1 MIILNFRE
9 NIKKRIIMDTVN
21 ERIIKVRDMMERR
34 GLDAFLVLTEDPH
47 GSEYP
52 ATYWKFREFLSGF
65 NGSAGVLLI
74 TRQHVGL
81 WTDSRYYLQAE
92 KQLRGSS
99 IELFRQGTP
108 GVPDYVSYLTYI
120 LPSGSVVGVD
130 GFTLSYGKYKE
141 MRKQLDAFDIRINF
155 KVDLHEDAFVPREM
169 LPMDEVTE
177 MLPDVAGLS
186 RTEKIALVRELM
198 IKNNVT
204 HYIVSALDDIAWLT
218 NLRGTD
224 VEYNPVFYAYMIITH
239 EEEHLYINPHKLTT
253 MISRRLDEDGI
264 KVSLYDH
271 FEKNLGNLPEG
282 SVVYYDNQR
291 ASVRNIY
298 ALSDNVKKIGGN
310 SLIGKLKGC
319 KSAIEVKHI
328 DSVHTR
334 DGVALVRFLYW
345 LSKAMDL
352 NTRLTEMDIA
362 EELLSFRKDQPYFM
376 GESFGTISAY
386 GSNAAIVHYSPTIET
401 NKIVEPKG
409 FLLLDSGGQYVD
421 GTTDLTRT
429 IAMGELTEQQCRDYT
444 LVLKGHITLS
454 TQQFPEGTRGVQLDT
469 LARMA
474 MWQEGIDYGHGTGH
488 GVGYFLSVHEGPQ
501 RIAKEDNGNAFE
513 EGMLTSNEPGI
524 YREGRYGIRIENLM
538 MCEKAVDSDF
548 GRFLKFRS
556 VTLCPIDTKPI
567 IVDMLTDKELEW
579 LNSYHEIVREAI
591 MPYLDNYPEEQAWLA
606 EATKPLV
613 R

>member
-1 MIILNFRE
+1 
-9 NIKKRIIMDTVN
+9 MDTVN
-21 ERIIKVRDMMERR
+21 ERIMRVRDLMEKR

-52 ATYWKFREFLSGF
+52 ANHWKFREYLSGF

-74 TRQHVGL
+74 TKQHVGL

-92 KQLRGSS
+92 KQLRASS
-99 IELFRQGTP
+99 IELFKQGTP

-141 MRKQLDAFDIRINF
+141 MRRELDAFDIRINY
-155 KVDLHEDAFVPREM
+155 KVDFHEDVFAPRES
-169 LPMDEVTE
+169 LPLNEVTE
-177 MLPDVAGLS
+177 MLPDVAGLT
-186 RTEKIALVRELM
+186 RIEKVAKVREEM

-224 VEYNPVFYAYMIITH
+224 VDYNPVFYAYMIITH
-239 EEEHLYINPHKLTT
+239 EEEHLYINPHKLTST
-253 MISRRLDEDGI
+253 ISKRLAEDGI

-271 FEKNLGNLPEG
+271 FEKNLGNLSDG
-282 SVVYYDNQR
+282 SIVYYDKQR

-298 ALSDNVKKIGGN
+298 ALPDNVKKIGGE
-310 SLIGKLKGC
+310 SLISKLKGC
-319 KSAIEVKHI
+319 KSATELKHI
-328 DSVHTR
+328 DLVQER
-334 DGVALVRFLYW
+334 DGVAMVRFLYW
-345 LSKAMDL
+345 LERAMEL

-362 EELLSFRKDQPYFM
+362 EELLSFRRDQEYFM

-386 GSNAAIVHYSPTIET
+386 GSNAAIVHYTPTIET
-401 NKIVEPKG
+401 NKLIENRG

-429 IAMGELTEQQCRDYT
+429 ISLGELTEMEKRDYT
-444 LVLKGHITLS
+444 LVLKGHIALA
-454 TQQFPEGTRGVQLDT
+454 TQQFPEGTRGVHLDT
-469 LARMA
+469 IARMS
-474 MWQEGIDYGHGTGH
+474 MWQEGLDYGHGTGH

-501 RIAKEDNGNAFE
+501 KIAKIDNGNAIE
-513 EGMLTSNEPGI
+513 EGMLTSNEPGL
-524 YREGRYGIRIENLM
+524 YRADKYGIRIENLTV
-538 MCEKAVDSDF
+538 CEKSVETEF
-548 GRFLKFRS
+548 GSFLRFKT

-567 IVDMLTDKELEW
+567 VVEMLTDKELQW
-579 LNSYHEIVREAI
+579 LNDYHKMVRERLA
-591 MPYLDNYPEEQAWLA
+591 PYLNIYPDELKWL
-606 EATKPLV
+606 ENATIPLE

>member
-1 MIILNFRE
+1 
-9 NIKKRIIMDTVN
+9 MDTVN
-21 ERIIKVRDMMERR
+21 ERIMRVRDLMEKR

-52 ATYWKFREFLSGF
+52 ANHWKFREYLSGF

-74 TRQHVGL
+74 TKQHVGL

-92 KQLRGSS
+92 KQLRASS
-99 IELFRQGTP
+99 IELFKQGTP

-141 MRKQLDAFDIRINF
+141 MRRELDAFDIRINY
-155 KVDLHEDAFVPREM
+155 KVDFHEDVFAPRES
-169 LPMDEVTE
+169 LPLNEVTE
-177 MLPDVAGLS
+177 MLPDVAGLT
-186 RTEKIALVRELM
+186 RIEKVAKVREEM

-224 VEYNPVFYAYMIITH
+224 VDYNPVFYAYMIITH
-239 EEEHLYINPHKLTT
+239 EEEHLYINPHKLTST
-253 MISRRLDEDGI
+253 ISKRLAEDGI

-271 FEKNLGNLPEG
+271 FEKNLGNLSDG
-282 SVVYYDNQR
+282 SIVYYDKQR

-298 ALSDNVKKIGGN
+298 ALPDNVKKIGGE
-310 SLIGKLKGC
+310 SLISKLKGR
-319 KSAIEVKHI
+319 KSATELKHI
-328 DSVHTR
+328 DLVHER
-334 DGVALVRFLYW
+334 DGVAMVRFLYW
-345 LSKAMDL
+345 LERAMEL

-362 EELLSFRKDQPYFM
+362 EELLSFRRDQEYFM

-386 GSNAAIVHYSPTIET
+386 GSNAAIVHYTPTIET
-401 NKIVEPKG
+401 NKLIENRG

-429 IAMGELTEQQCRDYT
+429 ISMGELTEMEKRDYT
-444 LVLKGHITLS
+444 LVLKGHIALA
-454 TQQFPEGTRGVQLDT
+454 TQQFPEGTRGVHLDT
-469 LARMA
+469 IARMS
-474 MWQEGIDYGHGTGH
+474 MWQEGLDYGHGTGH

-501 RIAKEDNGNAFE
+501 KIAKIDNGNAIE
-513 EGMLTSNEPGI
+513 EGMLTSNEPGL
-524 YREGRYGIRIENLM
+524 YRADKYGIRIENLTV
-538 MCEKAVDSDF
+538 CEKSIETEF
-548 GRFLKFRS
+548 GSFLRFKT

-567 IVDMLTDKELEW
+567 VVEMLTDKELQW
-579 LNSYHEIVREAI
+579 LNDYHKMVRERLA
-591 MPYLDNYPEEQAWLA
+591 PYLNIYPDELKWL
-606 EATKPLV
+606 ENTTRPLE

>member
-1 MIILNFRE
+1 
-9 NIKKRIIMDTVN
+9 MDTVN
-21 ERIIKVRDMMERR
+21 ERIMRVRDLMEKR

-52 ATYWKFREFLSGF
+52 ANHWKFREYLSGF

-74 TRQHVGL
+74 TKQHVGL

-92 KQLRGSS
+92 KQLRASS
-99 IELFRQGTP
+99 IELFKQGTP

-141 MRKQLDAFDIRINF
+141 MRRELDAFDIRINY
-155 KVDLHEDAFVPREM
+155 KVDFHEDVFAPRES
-169 LPMDEVTE
+169 LPLNEVTE
-177 MLPDVAGLS
+177 MLPDVAGLT
-186 RTEKIALVRELM
+186 RIEKVAKVREEM

-224 VEYNPVFYAYMIITH
+224 VDYNPVFYAYMIITH
-239 EEEHLYINPHKLTT
+239 EEEHLYINPHKLTST
-253 MISRRLDEDGI
+253 ISKRLAEDGI

-271 FEKNLGNLPEG
+271 FEKNLGNLSDG
-282 SVVYYDNQR
+282 SIVYYDKQR

-298 ALSDNVKKIGGN
+298 ALPDNVKKIGGE
-310 SLIGKLKGC
+310 SLISKLKGR
-319 KSAIEVKHI
+319 KSATELKHI
-328 DSVHTR
+328 DLVHER
-334 DGVALVRFLYW
+334 DGVAMVRFLYW
-345 LSKAMDL
+345 LERAMEL

-362 EELLSFRKDQPYFM
+362 EELLSFRRDQEYFM

-386 GSNAAIVHYSPTIET
+386 GSNAAIVHYTPTIET
-401 NKIVEPKG
+401 NKLIENRG

-429 IAMGELTEQQCRDYT
+429 ISLGELTEMEKRDYT
-444 LVLKGHITLS
+444 LVLKGHIALA
-454 TQQFPEGTRGVQLDT
+454 TQQFPEGTRGVHLDT
-469 LARMA
+469 IARMS
-474 MWQEGIDYGHGTGH
+474 MWQEGLDYGHGTGH

-501 RIAKEDNGNAFE
+501 KIAKIDNGNAIE
-513 EGMLTSNEPGI
+513 EGMLTSNEPGL
-524 YREGRYGIRIENLM
+524 YRADKYGIRIENLTV
-538 MCEKAVDSDF
+538 CEKSVETEF
-548 GRFLKFRS
+548 GSFLRFKT

-567 IVDMLTDKELEW
+567 VVEMLTDKELQW
-579 LNSYHEIVREAI
+579 LNDYHKMVRERLA
-591 MPYLDNYPEEQAWLA
+591 PYLNIYPDELKWL
-606 EATKPLV
+606 ENATIPLE

>member
-1 MIILNFRE
+1 
-9 NIKKRIIMDTVN
+9 MDTVN
-21 ERIIKVRDMMERR
+21 ERIMRVRDMMERR

-74 TRQHVGL
+74 TKQHVGL

-92 KQLRGSS
+92 KQLRGTS
-99 IELFRQGTP
+99 IELFKQGTP
-108 GVPDYVSYLTYI
+108 GVPDYVSYLTYV

-130 GFTLSYGKYKE
+130 GFTLSYSKYKE
-141 MRKQLDAFDIRINF
+141 MRKALDPFDIRIKF
-155 KVDLHEDAFVPREM
+155 KVDIHEDVFVPREA
-169 LPMDEVTE
+169 LPTDEVTE
-177 MLPDVAGLS
+177 MLPDVAGLT
-186 RTEKIALVRELM
+186 RLEKVAQVRDMM

-239 EEEHLYINPHKLTT
+239 DEEHLYINPHKLTST
-253 MISRRLDEDGI
+253 ISRRLDEDGI

-271 FEKNLGNLPEG
+271 FEKNLGNLSEG

-298 ALSDNVKKIGGN
+298 ALPDNVKKIGGN

-319 KSAIEVKHI
+319 KSAVEIKHI
-328 DSVHTR
+328 NSAHER
-334 DGVALVRFLYW
+334 DGVAMVRFLYW
-345 LSKAMDL
+345 LTRAMEL

-429 IAMGELTEQQCRDYT
+429 IAMGDLTEQQCRDYT
-444 LVLKGHITLS
+444 LVLKGHIALA

-501 RIAKEDNGNAFE
+501 RIAKVDNGNAFE

-524 YREGRYGIRIENLM
+524 YRAGRYGIRIENLM
-538 MCEKAVDSDF
+538 MCEKAEESYF
-548 GRFLKFRS
+548 GKFLKFRS

-567 IVDMLTDKELEW
+567 VVEMLTDKELAW
-579 LNSYHEIVREAI
+579 LNSYHEKVRTVI
-591 MPYLDNYPEEQAWLA
+591 MPYLEHYPEEQAWLA
-606 EATKPLV
+606 EATTALV
-613 R
+613 RG

>member
-1 MIILNFRE
+1 
-9 NIKKRIIMDTVN
+9 MDTVN
-21 ERIIKVRDMMERR
+21 ERIMRVRDLMEKR

-52 ATYWKFREFLSGF
+52 ANHWKFREYLSGF

-74 TRQHVGL
+74 TKQHVGL

-92 KQLRGSS
+92 KQLRASS
-99 IELFRQGTP
+99 IELFKQGTP

-141 MRKQLDAFDIRINF
+141 MRRELDAFDIRINY
-155 KVDLHEDAFVPREM
+155 KVDFHEDVFAPRES
-169 LPMDEVTE
+169 LPLNEVTE
-177 MLPDVAGLS
+177 MLPDVAGLT
-186 RTEKIALVRELM
+186 RIEKVAKVREEM

-224 VEYNPVFYAYMIITH
+224 VDYNPVFYAYMIITH
-239 EEEHLYINPHKLTT
+239 EEEHLYINPHKLTST
-253 MISRRLDEDGI
+253 ISKRLAEDGI

-271 FEKNLGNLPEG
+271 FEKNLGNLSDG
-282 SVVYYDNQR
+282 SIVYYDKQR

-298 ALSDNVKKIGGN
+298 ALPDNVKKIGGE
-310 SLIGKLKGC
+310 SLISKLKGR
-319 KSAIEVKHI
+319 KSATELKHI
-328 DSVHTR
+328 DLVHER
-334 DGVALVRFLYW
+334 DGVAMVRFLYW
-345 LSKAMDL
+345 LERAMEL

-362 EELLSFRKDQPYFM
+362 EELLSFRRDQEYFM

-386 GSNAAIVHYSPTIET
+386 GSNAAIVHYTPTIET
-401 NKIVEPKG
+401 NKLIENRG

-429 IAMGELTEQQCRDYT
+429 ISLGELTEMEKRDYT
-444 LVLKGHITLS
+444 LVLKGHIALA
-454 TQQFPEGTRGVQLDT
+454 TQQFPEGTRGVHLDT
-469 LARMA
+469 IARMS
-474 MWQEGIDYGHGTGH
+474 MWQEGLDYGHGTGH

-501 RIAKEDNGNAFE
+501 KIAKIDNGNAIE
-513 EGMLTSNEPGI
+513 EGMLTSNEPGL
-524 YREGRYGIRIENLM
+524 YRADKYGIRIENLTV
-538 MCEKAVDSDF
+538 CEKSVETEF
-548 GRFLKFRS
+548 GSFLRFKT

-567 IVDMLTDKELEW
+567 VVEMLTDKELQW
-579 LNSYHEIVREAI
+579 LNDYHKMVRERLT
-591 MPYLDNYPEEQAWLA
+591 PYLNIYPDELKWL
-606 EATKPLV
+606 ENTTRPLE

>member
-1 MIILNFRE
+1 
-9 NIKKRIIMDTVN
+9 MDTVN
-21 ERIIKVRDMMERR
+21 ERIMRVRDLMEKR

-52 ATYWKFREFLSGF
+52 ANHWKFREYLSGF

-74 TRQHVGL
+74 TKQHVGL

-92 KQLRGSS
+92 KQLRASS
-99 IELFRQGTP
+99 IELFKQGTP

-141 MRKQLDAFDIRINF
+141 MRRELDAFDIRINY
-155 KVDLHEDAFVPREM
+155 KVDFHEDVFAPRES
-169 LPMDEVTE
+169 LPLNEVTE
-177 MLPDVAGLS
+177 MLPDVAGLT
-186 RTEKIALVRELM
+186 RIEKVAKVREEM

-224 VEYNPVFYAYMIITH
+224 VDYNPVFYAYMIITH
-239 EEEHLYINPHKLTT
+239 EEEHLYINPHKLTST
-253 MISRRLDEDGI
+253 ISKRLAEDGI

-271 FEKNLGNLPEG
+271 FEKNLGNLSDG
-282 SVVYYDNQR
+282 SIVYYDKQR

-298 ALSDNVKKIGGN
+298 ALPDNVKKIGGE
-310 SLIGKLKGC
+310 SLISKLKGC
-319 KSAIEVKHI
+319 KSATELKHI
-328 DSVHTR
+328 DLVHER
-334 DGVALVRFLYW
+334 DGVAMVRFLYW
-345 LSKAMDL
+345 LERAMEL

-362 EELLSFRKDQPYFM
+362 EELLSFRRDQEYFM

-386 GSNAAIVHYSPTIET
+386 GSNAAIVHYTPTIET
-401 NKIVEPKG
+401 NKLIENRG

-429 IAMGELTEQQCRDYT
+429 ISLGELTEMEKRDYT
-444 LVLKGHITLS
+444 LVLKGHIALA
-454 TQQFPEGTRGVQLDT
+454 TQQFPEGTRGVHLDT
-469 LARMA
+469 IARMS
-474 MWQEGIDYGHGTGH
+474 MWQEGLDYGHGTGH

-501 RIAKEDNGNAFE
+501 KIAKIDNGNAIE
-513 EGMLTSNEPGI
+513 EGMLTSNEPGL
-524 YREGRYGIRIENLM
+524 YRADKYGIRIENLTV
-538 MCEKAVDSDF
+538 CEKSVETEF
-548 GRFLKFRS
+548 GLFLRFKT

-567 IVDMLTDKELEW
+567 VVEMLTDKELQW
-579 LNSYHEIVREAI
+579 LNDYHKMVRERLA
-591 MPYLDNYPEEQAWLA
+591 PYLNIYPDELKWL
-606 EATKPLV
+606 ENATIPLE

>member
-1 MIILNFRE
+1 
-9 NIKKRIIMDTVN
+9 MDTVN
-21 ERIIKVRDMMERR
+21 ERIMRVRDLMEKR

-52 ATYWKFREFLSGF
+52 ANHWKFREYLSGF

-74 TRQHVGL
+74 TKQHVGL

-92 KQLRGSS
+92 KQLRASS
-99 IELFRQGTP
+99 IELFKQGTP

-141 MRKQLDAFDIRINF
+141 MRRELDAFDIRINY
-155 KVDLHEDAFVPREM
+155 KVDFHEDVFAPRES
-169 LPMDEVTE
+169 LPLNEVTE
-177 MLPDVAGLS
+177 MLPDVAGLT
-186 RTEKIALVRELM
+186 RIEKVAKVREEM

-224 VEYNPVFYAYMIITH
+224 VDYNPVFYAYMIITH
-239 EEEHLYINPHKLTT
+239 EEEHLYINPHKLTST
-253 MISRRLDEDGI
+253 ISKRLAEDGI

-271 FEKNLGNLPEG
+271 FEKNLGNLSDG
-282 SVVYYDNQR
+282 SIVYYDKQR

-298 ALSDNVKKIGGN
+298 ALPDNVKKIGGE
-310 SLIGKLKGC
+310 SLISKLKGC
-319 KSAIEVKHI
+319 KSATELKHI
-328 DSVHTR
+328 DLVHER
-334 DGVALVRFLYW
+334 DGVAMVRFLYW
-345 LSKAMDL
+345 LERAMEL

-362 EELLSFRKDQPYFM
+362 EELLSFRRDQEYFM

-386 GSNAAIVHYSPTIET
+386 GSNAAIVHYTPTIET
-401 NKIVEPKG
+401 NKLIENRG

-429 IAMGELTEQQCRDYT
+429 ISLGELTEMEKRDYT
-444 LVLKGHITLS
+444 LVLKGHIALA
-454 TQQFPEGTRGVQLDT
+454 TQQFPEGTRGVHLDT
-469 LARMA
+469 IARMS
-474 MWQEGIDYGHGTGH
+474 MWQEGLDYGHGTGH

-501 RIAKEDNGNAFE
+501 KIAKIDNGNAIE
-513 EGMLTSNEPGI
+513 EGMLTSNEPGL
-524 YREGRYGIRIENLM
+524 YRADKYGIRIENLTV
-538 MCEKAVDSDF
+538 CEKSVETEF
-548 GRFLKFRS
+548 GSFLRFKT

-567 IVDMLTDKELEW
+567 VVEMLTDKELQW
-579 LNSYHEIVREAI
+579 LNDYHKMVRERLT
-591 MPYLDNYPEEQAWLA
+591 PYLNIYPDELKWL
-606 EATKPLV
+606 ENATIPLE

>member
-1 MIILNFRE
+1 
-9 NIKKRIIMDTVN
+9 MDTVN
-21 ERIIKVRDMMERR
+21 ERIMRVRDLMEKR

-52 ATYWKFREFLSGF
+52 ANHWKFREYLSGF

-74 TRQHVGL
+74 TKQHVGL

-92 KQLRGSS
+92 KQLRASS
-99 IELFRQGTP
+99 IELFKQGTP

-141 MRKQLDAFDIRINF
+141 MRRELDAFDIRINY
-155 KVDLHEDAFVPREM
+155 KVDFHEDVFAPRES
-169 LPMDEVTE
+169 LPLNEVTE
-177 MLPDVAGLS
+177 MLPDVAGLT
-186 RTEKIALVRELM
+186 RIEKVAKVREEM

-224 VEYNPVFYAYMIITH
+224 VDYNPVFYAYMIITH
-239 EEEHLYINPHKLTT
+239 EEEHLYINPHKLTST
-253 MISRRLDEDGI
+253 ISKRLAEDGI

-271 FEKNLGNLPEG
+271 FEKNLGNLSDG
-282 SVVYYDNQR
+282 SIVYYDKQR

-298 ALSDNVKKIGGN
+298 ALPDNVKKIGGE
-310 SLIGKLKGC
+310 SLISKLKGC
-319 KSAIEVKHI
+319 KSATELKHI
-328 DSVHTR
+328 DLVHER
-334 DGVALVRFLYW
+334 DGVAMVRFLYW
-345 LSKAMDL
+345 LERAMEL

-362 EELLSFRKDQPYFM
+362 EELLSFRRDQEYFM

-386 GSNAAIVHYSPTIET
+386 GSNAAIVHYTPTIET
-401 NKIVEPKG
+401 NKQIENRG

-429 IAMGELTEQQCRDYT
+429 ISLGELTEMEKRDYT
-444 LVLKGHITLS
+444 LVLKGHIALA
-454 TQQFPEGTRGVQLDT
+454 TQQFPEGTRGVHLDT
-469 LARMA
+469 IARMS
-474 MWQEGIDYGHGTGH
+474 MWQEGLDYGHGTGH

-501 RIAKEDNGNAFE
+501 KIAKIDNGNAIE
-513 EGMLTSNEPGI
+513 EGMLTSNEPGL
-524 YREGRYGIRIENLM
+524 YRADKYGIRIENLTV
-538 MCEKAVDSDF
+538 CEKSVETEF
-548 GRFLKFRS
+548 GSFLRFKT

-567 IVDMLTDKELEW
+567 VVEMLTDKELQW
-579 LNSYHEIVREAI
+579 LNDYHKMVRERLA
-591 MPYLDNYPEEQAWLA
+591 PYLNIYPDELKWL
-606 EATKPLV
+606 ENATIPLE

>member
-1 MIILNFRE
+1 
-9 NIKKRIIMDTVN
+9 MDTVN
-21 ERIIKVRDMMERR
+21 ERIMRVRDLMEKR

-52 ATYWKFREFLSGF
+52 ANHWKFREYLSGF

-74 TRQHVGL
+74 TKQHVGL

-92 KQLRGSS
+92 KQLRASS
-99 IELFRQGTP
+99 IELFKQGTP

-141 MRKQLDAFDIRINF
+141 MRRELDAFDIRINY
-155 KVDLHEDAFVPREM
+155 KVDFHEDVFAPRES
-169 LPMDEVTE
+169 LPLNEVTE
-177 MLPDVAGLS
+177 MLPDVAGLT
-186 RTEKIALVRELM
+186 RIEKVAKVREEM

-224 VEYNPVFYAYMIITH
+224 VDYNPVFYAYMIITH
-239 EEEHLYINPHKLTT
+239 EEEHLYINPHKLTST
-253 MISRRLDEDGI
+253 ISKRLAEDGI

-271 FEKNLGNLPEG
+271 FEKNLGNLSDG
-282 SVVYYDNQR
+282 SIVYYDKQR

-298 ALSDNVKKIGGN
+298 ALPDNVKKIGGE
-310 SLIGKLKGC
+310 SLISKLKGR
-319 KSAIEVKHI
+319 KSATELKHI
-328 DSVHTR
+328 DLVHER
-334 DGVALVRFLYW
+334 DGVAMVRFLYW
-345 LSKAMDL
+345 LERAMEL

-362 EELLSFRKDQPYFM
+362 EELLSFRRDQEYFM

-386 GSNAAIVHYSPTIET
+386 GSNAAIVHYTPTIET
-401 NKIVEPKG
+401 NKLIENRG

-429 IAMGELTEQQCRDYT
+429 ISLGELTEMEKRDYT
-444 LVLKGHITLS
+444 LVLKGHIALA
-454 TQQFPEGTRGVQLDT
+454 TQQFPEGTRGVHLDT
-469 LARMA
+469 IARMS
-474 MWQEGIDYGHGTGH
+474 MWQEGFDYGHGTGH

-501 RIAKEDNGNAFE
+501 KIAKIDNGNAIE
-513 EGMLTSNEPGI
+513 EGMLTSNEPGL
-524 YREGRYGIRIENLM
+524 YRADKYGIRIENLTV
-538 MCEKAVDSDF
+538 CEKSVETEF
-548 GRFLKFRS
+548 GSFLRFKT

-567 IVDMLTDKELEW
+567 VVEMLTDKELQW
-579 LNSYHEIVREAI
+579 LNDYHKMVRERLT
-591 MPYLDNYPEEQAWLA
+591 PYLNIYPDELKWL
-606 EATKPLV
+606 ENTTKPLE

>member
-1 MIILNFRE
+1 
-9 NIKKRIIMDTVN
+9 MDTVN
-21 ERIIKVRDMMERR
+21 ERIMRVRDLMEKR

-52 ATYWKFREFLSGF
+52 ANHWKFREYLSGF

-74 TRQHVGL
+74 TKQHVGL

-92 KQLRGSS
+92 KQLRASS
-99 IELFRQGTP
+99 IELFKQGTP

-141 MRKQLDAFDIRINF
+141 MRRELDAFDIRINY
-155 KVDLHEDAFVPREM
+155 KVDFHEDVFAPRES
-169 LPMDEVTE
+169 LPLNEVTE
-177 MLPDVAGLS
+177 MLPDVAGLT
-186 RTEKIALVRELM
+186 RIEKVAKVREEM

-224 VEYNPVFYAYMIITH
+224 VDYNPVFYAYMIITH
-239 EEEHLYINPHKLTT
+239 EEEHLYINPHKLTST
-253 MISRRLDEDGI
+253 ISKRLAEDGI

-271 FEKNLGNLPEG
+271 FEKNLGNLSDG
-282 SVVYYDNQR
+282 SIVYYDKQR

-298 ALSDNVKKIGGN
+298 ALPDNVKKIGGE
-310 SLIGKLKGC
+310 SLISKLKGC
-319 KSAIEVKHI
+319 KSATELKHI
-328 DSVHTR
+328 DLVHER
-334 DGVALVRFLYW
+334 DGVAMVRFLYW
-345 LSKAMDL
+345 LERAMEL

-362 EELLSFRKDQPYFM
+362 EELLSFRRDQEYFM

-386 GSNAAIVHYSPTIET
+386 GSNAAIVHYTPTIET
-401 NKIVEPKG
+401 NKLIENRG

-429 IAMGELTEQQCRDYT
+429 ISLGELTEMEKRDYT
-444 LVLKGHITLS
+444 LVLKGHIALA
-454 TQQFPEGTRGVQLDT
+454 TQQFPEGTRGVHLDT
-469 LARMA
+469 IARMS
-474 MWQEGIDYGHGTGH
+474 MWQEGLDYGHGTGH

-501 RIAKEDNGNAFE
+501 KIAKIDNGNAIE
-513 EGMLTSNEPGI
+513 EGMLTSNEPGL
-524 YREGRYGIRIENLM
+524 YRADKYGIRIENLTV
-538 MCEKAVDSDF
+538 CEKSVETEF
-548 GRFLKFRS
+548 GLFLRFKT

-567 IVDMLTDKELEW
+567 VVEMLTDKEIQW
-579 LNSYHEIVREAI
+579 LNDYHKMVRERLA
-591 MPYLDNYPEEQAWLA
+591 PYLNIYPDELKWL
-606 EATKPLV
+606 ENATIPLE

>member
-1 MIILNFRE
+1 
-9 NIKKRIIMDTVN
+9 MDTVN
-21 ERIIKVRDMMERR
+21 ERIMRVRDLMEKR

-52 ATYWKFREFLSGF
+52 ANHWKFREYLSGF

-74 TRQHVGL
+74 TKQHVGL

-92 KQLRGSS
+92 KQLRASS
-99 IELFRQGTP
+99 IELFKQGTP

-141 MRKQLDAFDIRINF
+141 MRRELDAFDIRINY
-155 KVDLHEDAFVPREM
+155 KVDFHEDVFAPRES
-169 LPMDEVTE
+169 LPLNEVTE
-177 MLPDVAGLS
+177 MLPDVAGLT
-186 RTEKIALVRELM
+186 RIEKVAKVREEM

-224 VEYNPVFYAYMIITH
+224 VDYNPVFYAYMIITH
-239 EEEHLYINPHKLTT
+239 EEEHLYINPHKLTST
-253 MISRRLDEDGI
+253 ISKRLAEDGI

-271 FEKNLGNLPEG
+271 FEKNLGNLSDG
-282 SVVYYDNQR
+282 SIVYYDKQR

-298 ALSDNVKKIGGN
+298 ALPDNVKKIGGE
-310 SLIGKLKGC
+310 SLISKLKGC
-319 KSAIEVKHI
+319 KSATELKHI
-328 DSVHTR
+328 DLVHER
-334 DGVALVRFLYW
+334 DGVAMVRFLYW
-345 LSKAMDL
+345 LERAMEL

-362 EELLSFRKDQPYFM
+362 EELLSFRRDQEYFM

-386 GSNAAIVHYSPTIET
+386 GSNAAIVHYTPTIET
-401 NKIVEPKG
+401 NKLIENRG

-429 IAMGELTEQQCRDYT
+429 ISLGELTEMEKRDYT
-444 LVLKGHITLS
+444 LVLKGHIALA
-454 TQQFPEGTRGVQLDT
+454 TQQFPEGTRGVHLDT
-469 LARMA
+469 IARMS
-474 MWQEGIDYGHGTGH
+474 MWQEGLDYGHGTGH

-501 RIAKEDNGNAFE
+501 KIAKIDNGNAIE
-513 EGMLTSNEPGI
+513 EGMLTSNEPGL
-524 YREGRYGIRIENLM
+524 YRADKYGIRIENLTV
-538 MCEKAVDSDF
+538 CEKSVETEF
-548 GRFLKFRS
+548 GSFLRFKT

-567 IVDMLTDKELEW
+567 VVEMLTDKELQW
-579 LNSYHEIVREAI
+579 LNDYHKMVRERLA
-591 MPYLDNYPEEQAWLA
+591 PYLNIYPDELKWL
-606 EATKPLV
+606 ENATIPLE

>member
-1 MIILNFRE
+1 
-9 NIKKRIIMDTVN
+9 MDTVN
-21 ERIIKVRDMMERR
+21 ERIMRVRDLMEKR

-52 ATYWKFREFLSGF
+52 ANHWKFREYLSGF

-74 TRQHVGL
+74 TKQHVGL

-92 KQLRGSS
+92 KQLRASS
-99 IELFRQGTP
+99 IELFKQGTP

-141 MRKQLDAFDIRINF
+141 MRRELDAFDIRINY
-155 KVDLHEDAFVPREM
+155 KVDFHEDVFAPRES
-169 LPMDEVTE
+169 LPLNEVTE
-177 MLPDVAGLS
+177 MLPDVAGLT
-186 RTEKIALVRELM
+186 RMEKVAKVREEM

-224 VEYNPVFYAYMIITH
+224 VDYNPVFYAYMIITH
-239 EEEHLYINPHKLTT
+239 EEEHLYINPHKLTST
-253 MISRRLDEDGI
+253 ISKRLAEDGI

-271 FEKNLGNLPEG
+271 FEKNLGNLSDG
-282 SVVYYDNQR
+282 SIVYYDKQR

-298 ALSDNVKKIGGN
+298 ALPDNVKKIGGE
-310 SLIGKLKGC
+310 SLISKLKGC
-319 KSAIEVKHI
+319 KSVTELKHI
-328 DSVHTR
+328 DLVHER
-334 DGVALVRFLYW
+334 DGVAMVRFLYW
-345 LSKAMDL
+345 LERAMEL

-362 EELLSFRKDQPYFM
+362 EELLSFRRDQEYFM

-386 GSNAAIVHYSPTIET
+386 GSNAAIVHYTPTIET
-401 NKIVEPKG
+401 NKLIENRG

-429 IAMGELTEQQCRDYT
+429 ISMGELTEMEKRDYT
-444 LVLKGHITLS
+444 LVLKGHIALA
-454 TQQFPEGTRGVQLDT
+454 TQQFPEGTRGVHLDT
-469 LARMA
+469 IARMS
-474 MWQEGIDYGHGTGH
+474 MWQEGLDYGHGTGH

-501 RIAKEDNGNAFE
+501 KIAKIDNGNAIE
-513 EGMLTSNEPGI
+513 EGMLTSNEPGL
-524 YREGRYGIRIENLM
+524 YRADKYGIRIENLTV
-538 MCEKAVDSDF
+538 CEKSVETEF
-548 GRFLKFRS
+548 GSFLRFKT

-567 IVDMLTDKELEW
+567 VVEMLTDKELQW
-579 LNSYHEIVREAI
+579 LNDYHKMVRERLA
-591 MPYLDNYPEEQAWLA
+591 PYLNIYPDELKWL
-606 EATKPLV
+606 ENATIPLE

>member
-1 MIILNFRE
+1 
-9 NIKKRIIMDTVN
+9 MDTVN
-21 ERIIKVRDMMERR
+21 ERIMRVRDLMEKR

-52 ATYWKFREFLSGF
+52 ANHWKFREYLSGF

-74 TRQHVGL
+74 TKQHVGL

-92 KQLRGSS
+92 KQLRASS
-99 IELFRQGTP
+99 IELFKQGTP

-141 MRKQLDAFDIRINF
+141 MRRELDAFDIRINY
-155 KVDLHEDAFVPREM
+155 KVDFHEDVFAPRES
-169 LPMDEVTE
+169 LPLNEVTE
-177 MLPDVAGLS
+177 MLPDVAGLT
-186 RTEKIALVRELM
+186 RIEKVAKVREEM

-224 VEYNPVFYAYMIITH
+224 VDYNPVFYAYMIITH
-239 EEEHLYINPHKLTT
+239 EEEHLYINPHKLTST
-253 MISRRLDEDGI
+253 ISKRLAEDGI

-271 FEKNLGNLPEG
+271 FEKNLGNLSDG
-282 SVVYYDNQR
+282 SIVYYDKQR

-298 ALSDNVKKIGGN
+298 ALPDNVKKIGGE
-310 SLIGKLKGC
+310 SLISKLKGR
-319 KSAIEVKHI
+319 KSATELKHI
-328 DSVHTR
+328 DLVHER
-334 DGVALVRFLYW
+334 DGVAMVRFLYW
-345 LSKAMDL
+345 LERAMEL

-362 EELLSFRKDQPYFM
+362 EELLSFRRDQEYFM

-386 GSNAAIVHYSPTIET
+386 GSNAAIVHYTPTIET
-401 NKIVEPKG
+401 NKLIENRG

-429 IAMGELTEQQCRDYT
+429 ISLGELTEMEKRDYT
-444 LVLKGHITLS
+444 LVLKGHIALA
-454 TQQFPEGTRGVQLDT
+454 TQQFPEGTRGVHLDT
-469 LARMA
+469 IARMS
-474 MWQEGIDYGHGTGH
+474 MWQEGLDYGHGTGH

-501 RIAKEDNGNAFE
+501 KIAKIDNGNAIE
-513 EGMLTSNEPGI
+513 EGMLTSNEPGL
-524 YREGRYGIRIENLM
+524 YRADKYGIRIENLTV
-538 MCEKAVDSDF
+538 CEKSIETEF
-548 GRFLKFRS
+548 GSFLRFKT

-567 IVDMLTDKELEW
+567 VVEMLTDKELQW
-579 LNSYHEIVREAI
+579 LNDYHKMVRERLT
-591 MPYLDNYPEEQAWLA
+591 PYLNIYPDELKWL
-606 EATKPLV
+606 ENTTKPLE

>member
-1 MIILNFRE
+1 
-9 NIKKRIIMDTVN
+9 MDTVN
-21 ERIIKVRDMMERR
+21 ERIMRVRDLMEKR

-52 ATYWKFREFLSGF
+52 ANHWKFREYLSGF

-74 TRQHVGL
+74 TKQHVGL

-92 KQLRGSS
+92 KQLRASS
-99 IELFRQGTP
+99 IELFKQGTP

-141 MRKQLDAFDIRINF
+141 MRRELDAFDIRINY
-155 KVDLHEDAFVPREM
+155 KVDFHEDVFAPRES
-169 LPMDEVTE
+169 LPLNEVTE
-177 MLPDVAGLS
+177 MLPDVAGLT
-186 RTEKIALVRELM
+186 RIEKVAKVREEM

-224 VEYNPVFYAYMIITH
+224 VDYNPVFYAYMIITH
-239 EEEHLYINPHKLTT
+239 EEEHLYINPHKLTST
-253 MISRRLDEDGI
+253 ISKRLAEDGI

-271 FEKNLGNLPEG
+271 FEKNLGNLSDG
-282 SVVYYDNQR
+282 SIVYYDKQR

-298 ALSDNVKKIGGN
+298 ALPDNVKKIGGE
-310 SLIGKLKGC
+310 SLISKLKGC
-319 KSAIEVKHI
+319 KSATELKHI
-328 DSVHTR
+328 DLVHER
-334 DGVALVRFLYW
+334 DGVAMVRFLYW
-345 LSKAMDL
+345 LERAMEL

-362 EELLSFRKDQPYFM
+362 EELLSFRRDQEYFM

-386 GSNAAIVHYSPTIET
+386 GSNAAIVHYTPTIET
-401 NKIVEPKG
+401 NKLIENRG

-429 IAMGELTEQQCRDYT
+429 ISLGELTEMEKRDYT
-444 LVLKGHITLS
+444 LVLKGHIALA
-454 TQQFPEGTRGVQLDT
+454 TQQFPEGTRGVHLDT
-469 LARMA
+469 IARMS
-474 MWQEGIDYGHGTGH
+474 MWQEGLDYGHGTGH

-501 RIAKEDNGNAFE
+501 KIAKIDNGNAIE
-513 EGMLTSNEPGI
+513 EGMLTSNEPGL
-524 YREGRYGIRIENLM
+524 YRADKYGIRIENLTV
-538 MCEKAVDSDF
+538 CEKSVETEF
-548 GRFLKFRS
+548 GSFLRFKT

-567 IVDMLTDKELEW
+567 VVEMLTDKEIQW
-579 LNSYHEIVREAI
+579 LNDYHKMVRERLA
-591 MPYLDNYPEEQAWLA
+591 PYLNIYPDELKWL
-606 EATKPLV
+606 ENATIPLE

>member
-1 MIILNFRE
+1 
-9 NIKKRIIMDTVN
+9 MDTVN
-21 ERIIKVRDMMERR
+21 ERIMRVRDLMEKR

-52 ATYWKFREFLSGF
+52 ANHWKFREYLSGF

-74 TRQHVGL
+74 TKQHVGL

-92 KQLRGSS
+92 KQLRASS
-99 IELFRQGTP
+99 IELFKQGTP

-141 MRKQLDAFDIRINF
+141 MRRELDAFDIRINY
-155 KVDLHEDAFVPREM
+155 KVDFHEDVFAPRES
-169 LPMDEVTE
+169 LPLNEVTE
-177 MLPDVAGLS
+177 MLPDVAGLT
-186 RTEKIALVRELM
+186 RIEKVAKVREEM

-224 VEYNPVFYAYMIITH
+224 VDYNPVFYAYMIITH
-239 EEEHLYINPHKLTT
+239 EEEHLYINPHKLTST
-253 MISRRLDEDGI
+253 ISKRLAEDGI

-271 FEKNLGNLPEG
+271 FEKNLGNLSDG
-282 SVVYYDNQR
+282 SIVYYDKQR

-298 ALSDNVKKIGGN
+298 ALPDNVKKIGGE
-310 SLIGKLKGC
+310 SLISKLKGR
-319 KSAIEVKHI
+319 KSATELKHI
-328 DSVHTR
+328 DLVHER
-334 DGVALVRFLYW
+334 DGVAMVRFLYW
-345 LSKAMDL
+345 LERAMEL

-362 EELLSFRKDQPYFM
+362 EELLSFRRDQEYFM

-386 GSNAAIVHYSPTIET
+386 GSNAAIVHYTPTIET
-401 NKIVEPKG
+401 NKQIENRG

-429 IAMGELTEQQCRDYT
+429 ISLGELTEMEKRDYT
-444 LVLKGHITLS
+444 LVLKGHIALA
-454 TQQFPEGTRGVQLDT
+454 TQQFPEGTRGVHLDT
-469 LARMA
+469 IARMS
-474 MWQEGIDYGHGTGH
+474 MWQEGLDYGHGTGH

-501 RIAKEDNGNAFE
+501 KIAKIDNGNAIE
-513 EGMLTSNEPGI
+513 EGMLTSNEPGL
-524 YREGRYGIRIENLM
+524 YRADKYGIRIENLTV
-538 MCEKAVDSDF
+538 CEKSVETEF
-548 GRFLKFRS
+548 GSFLRFKT

-567 IVDMLTDKELEW
+567 VVEMLTDKELQW
-579 LNSYHEIVREAI
+579 LNDYHKMVRERLT
-591 MPYLDNYPEEQAWLA
+591 PYLNIYPDELKWL
-606 EATKPLV
+606 ENTTKPLE